1 MDPMA
6 LVCKLSRPSSLLLAI
21 SMLLP
26 FAVFAQDVTKETFL
40 AEHYD
45 VAATLDPASQS
56 LSAIAKVD
64 FRATQVSSVVR
75 VELHPN
81 LNVKEIKGAN
91 GKAVNFERDNLNPL
105 LLNVNLPAAATAN
118 SLVTLT
124 FTYTG
129 PMANEDNSPV
139 PGVRLA
145 SIYKH
150 SAYLLLPARWFPLTA
165 YPSNPYTA
173 TFRLNVPDTFAVA
186 GTGKAGAP
194 TPTPGKNT
202 VEGNRLVYTFQCDSP
217 APYGTF
223 VPAHLPPTPT
233 H

>member
-21 SMLLP
+21 SVLLP
-26 FAVFAQDVTKETFL
+26 FAASAQDVTKEAFL

-45 VAATLDPASQS
+45 VAATLDPAGQS

-64 FRATQVSSVVR
+64 FRATQVSSVLR
-75 VELHPN
+75 VELQPN

-91 GKAVNFERDNLNPL
+91 GKAVTFERDNLNPL

-145 SIYKH
+145 SIYKDG
-150 SAYLLLPARWFPLTA
+150 AYLLLPARWFPLTA
-165 YPSNPYTA
+165 YPTNRYTA
-173 TFRLNVPDTFAVA
+173 TFRLTVPDTFALA
-186 GTGKAGAP
+186 GTGQS
-194 TPTPGKNT
+194 
-202 VEGNRLVYTFQCDSP
+202 LSP
-217 APYGTF
+217 AA
-223 VPAHLPPTPT
+223 VPAQSAPQGRLLF
-233 H
+233 